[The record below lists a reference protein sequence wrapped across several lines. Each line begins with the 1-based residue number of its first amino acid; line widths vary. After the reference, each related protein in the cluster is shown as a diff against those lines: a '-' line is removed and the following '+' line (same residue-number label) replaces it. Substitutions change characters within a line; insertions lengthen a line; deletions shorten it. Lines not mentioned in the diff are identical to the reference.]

1 MYKIYKITSSPVV
14 DYAAEELKK
23 YLRMM
28 MPRCGEI
35 IIERNADAKEGF
47 RLGVMADFGLD
58 TSEADDIELDDILH
72 IDTDAVGGIIAGSN
86 PRSILLAVYRYLT
99 INGCRWLYP
108 GIDGEFIPIKDIEPT
123 FYHKMADMRYRGQCN
138 EGCESQQSMIDTIE
152 FQPKVG
158 MNVYMIEFDVPR
170 AYYTR
175 YYDHKYN
182 EKNREPEPITNDT
195 ILQWK
200 RQCEVEIAKRGLQF
214 HDMGHGWTAESFG
227 IDSTDGWTRNDSN
240 PVPAESYQYLAMIN
254 GKRDLYEGVALNTNF
269 CMSNP
274 EARAKVVKKA
284 CDYAEQGSNVDYLH
298 VWLADARNNQCECD
312 ECRKKTVPD
321 WYVILL
327 NDIDDELI
335 KRELNTRIVFCCYFD
350 TEWPPIEERL
360 NNPRRFTMLL
370 GPAGRTYTKPLSMT
384 PKKYELRPFKLNE
397 NILPSTLDEHISY
410 VKEWERR
417 CGINTVAYEYHYC
430 IEQWYEPGAIK
441 FARLIYD
448 DVKGYH
454 ANGIRGIIED
464 ASQRTFFPNGFAF
477 YIYAATLFDAST
489 DFDAAAEDYYSHAYG
504 EDYKRV
510 LDFQWKLS
518 TAFNHEF
525 LAGELSA
532 DESKGKYYNPE
543 VTKTLREIEFIIK
556 DFAPFVEAHKN
567 MPMRAQ
573 TVSYRLLN
581 RYLEYAEELSKVFVL
596 KSLGADREAH
606 RAFWDYVNR
615 YGRYEVEMERYF
627 DFGMS
632 VMLLNRI
639 VGRRDNLPV

>member
-1 MYKIYKITSSPVV
+1 MYKIYKITSNPVV
-14 DYAAEELKK
+14 DFAAEELKK

-35 IIERNADAKEGF
+35 EISYAPGAVDGF
-47 RLGVMADFGLD
+47 RLGLMADFGID

-72 IDTDAVGGIIAGSN
+72 IEADEMGGIIAGSN
-86 PRSILLAVYRYLT
+86 PRSVLFSVYRYLT
-99 INGCRWLYP
+99 LNGCRWLYP
-108 GIDGEFIPIKDIEPT
+108 GIDGEFIPIKDIEPVS
-123 FYHKMADMRYRGQCN
+123 YHKMADMRYRGQCN
-138 EGCESQQSMIDTIE
+138 EGCESQQSMIDTID
-152 FQPKVG
+152 FQPKLG

-195 ILQWK
+195 VLQWK
-200 RQCEVEIAKRGLQF
+200 RACESEIAKRGLQF

-227 IDSTDGWTRNDSN
+227 IDSTDGWTRNDKN
-240 PVPAESYQYLAMIN
+240 PVPAESYQYLAMIG
-254 GKRDLYEGVALNTNF
+254 GKRDLFGGTALNTNF

-274 EARAKVVKKA
+274 EARKKVV
-284 CDYAEQGSNVDYLH
+284 DNVVSYASLYTNVDYLH
-298 VWLADARNNQCECD
+298 VWLADAMNNHCECD
-312 ECRKKTVPD
+312 ECRKKTVTD

-327 NDIDDELI
+327 NEIDAELAR
-335 KRELNTRIVFCCYFD
+335 KNLNTRIVFCCYFE

-360 NNPRRFTMLL
+360 NNPRRFSMLL

-384 PKKYELRPFKLNE
+384 PKKFDIRPFVLN
-397 NILPSTLDEHISY
+397 NNVLPSTLDEHVSY

-417 CGINTVAYEYHYC
+417 CNVWTVAYEYHYC
-430 IEQWYEPGAIK
+430 INQWYEPGAIK
-441 FARLIYD
+441 FAKLIYD
-448 DVKGYH
+448 DVRGYY
-454 ANGIRGIIED
+454 ANGFRGVIED

-477 YIYAATLFDAST
+477 YIYASTLFDAST
-489 DFDAAAEDYYSHAYG
+489 DFDAAVEDYYSHAYG
-504 EDYKRV
+504 EDWAKV
-510 LDFQWKLS
+510 VEFQKKLS
-518 TAFNHEF
+518 ELFHHEF

-532 DESKGKYYNPE
+532 DREKGKFYNPD
-543 VTKTLREIEFIIK
+543 VAKDLREIEFVIK

-567 MPMRAQ
+567 MPMRSQ
-573 TVSYRLLN
+573 TVSFRLLN

-606 RAFWDYVNR
+606 RAFWKFVNE
-615 YGRYEVEMERYF
+615 YGKYEIEMERYF